1 MGNQKEGGSAVRQ
14 SVLRL
19 NREFAFSI
27 LVEMFLI
34 IMVLVFCIPLYFMLI
49 NSFKTFGEITMNA
62 ASLPEKLVW
71 KNYAVAVKQVKF
83 FSVFVNSISI
93 TAGSLFGMVVL
104 GAMASWK
111 LARVQ
116 TWVSRLMFFL
126 YVSAMVIPFQSVMIP
141 LVKVAFTLQL
151 IDSRLGLIFIYF
163 GFGLPFT
170 IFLYHGFVK
179 GVPFELEESGRLE
192 GCSDIQLFIHIV
204 IPLLKTITV
213 TVIILQTLWVWND
226 FLLPSLILHDRDLHT
241 IPLGINRFFGQY
253 RNQWDKALA
262 TLVLSMLP
270 IIVFF
275 LFLQKH
281 LIRGVADGALKG

>member
-1 MGNQKEGGSAVRQ
+1 MHY
-14 SVLRL
+14 LL
-19 NREFAFSI
+19 
-27 LVEMFLI
+27 
-34 IMVLVFCIPLYFMLI
+34 
-49 NSFKTFGEITMNA
+49 EITGAVKLCRFKQILGYILNKT
-62 ASLPEKLVW
+62 SQNVHSNHLSGGCSYYNQREKT
-71 KNYAVAVKQVKF
+71 VKQVKF

-151 IDSRLGLIFIYF
+151 INSRLGLIFIYF

-275 LFLQKH
+275 LLLQKH